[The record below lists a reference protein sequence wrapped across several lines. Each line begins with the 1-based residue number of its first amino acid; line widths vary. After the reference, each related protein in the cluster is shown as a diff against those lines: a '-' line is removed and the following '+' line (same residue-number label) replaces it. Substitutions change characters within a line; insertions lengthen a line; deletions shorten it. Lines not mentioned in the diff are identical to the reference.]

1 MTSAIKASEQE
12 INALIKDTEKCANNI
27 FAAVENAQKISG
39 KITDLNLQHQIQQQL
54 TTILENCHF
63 QDFCGQRGTK
73 VISYLNEIKN
83 NGADAI
89 LKEKEGDARLLN
101 GPELDA
107 ANQDE
112 IDKLFNS

>member
-12 INALIKDTEKCANNI
+12 IKALIKDTEKCANNI
-27 FAAVENAQKISG
+27 FAAVESAQKKLKSIAD
-39 KITDLNLQHQIQQQL
+39 KKLQEQLQNEL

-73 VISYLNEIKN
+73 VISYLNEIKA
-83 NGADAI
+83 NGADVK
-89 LKEKEGDARLLN
+89 LKAKSGDARLLN
-101 GPELDA
+101 GPELNTASQED
-107 ANQDE
+107 